1 MTDRNTANN
10 KSEVKPKPKRKAPPK
25 AWKPG
30 QSGNP
35 KGAPKRGESW
45 AEIIKRVG
53 EYTPSEAAER
63 SLSLAKQLLEIGDGV
78 TLKEAVTLR
87 VYASL
92 LFEPQPGLLNAFMDR
107 TEGKVSQPVEMSWK
121 DEARK
126 NGIDPDEIVAQFVTA
141 MGAGGGGGGSMGT
154 NQGADDSEAGA

>member
-1 MTDRNTANN
+1 MADKALAVKRETTATKKKPRGRPFTGKNDPRSNN
-10 KSEVKPKPKRKAPPK
+10 
-25 AWKPG
+25 
-30 QSGNP
+30 

-87 VYASL
+87 VYAAL
-92 LFEPQPGLLNAFMDR
+92 LFEPQPGLFNSVMER
-107 TEGKVSQPVEMSWK
+107 TEGKVSQPIEVNDLRDKPDHELIAEFQSIV
-121 DEARK
+121 DAARTR
-126 NGIDPDEIVAQFVTA
+126 AS
-141 MGAGGGGGGSMGT
+141 GS
-154 NQGADDSEAGA
+154 DSG

>member
-1 MTDRNTANN
+1 MTDHTANS
-10 KSEVKPKPKRKAPPK
+10 KLAEKTKRKAPPK
-25 AWKPG
+25 AWKKG

-63 SLSLAKQLLEIGDGV
+63 SLALAKQLLEIGDGV

-107 TEGKVSQPVEMSWK
+107 TEGKVTQPIEVNDLRDKADNELISEFQSIV
-121 DEARK
+121 DAARTRAVSGDSGGTEATPSK
-126 NGIDPDEIVAQFVTA
+126 
-141 MGAGGGGGGSMGT
+141 
-154 NQGADDSEAGA
+154 